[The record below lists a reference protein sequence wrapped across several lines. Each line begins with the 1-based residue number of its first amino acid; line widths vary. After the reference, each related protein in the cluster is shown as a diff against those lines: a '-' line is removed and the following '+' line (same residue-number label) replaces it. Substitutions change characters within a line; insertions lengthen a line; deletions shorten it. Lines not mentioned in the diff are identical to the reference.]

1 MFEEIQKDNA
11 NSDDGCYFQIA
22 LPTSAPGNLKNIVTA
37 DDDEENTAA
46 DAPKWSFYY
55 ITLISKEKVS
65 CSDPS
70 WSSHSCNL
78 IPQQPSSPVSAA
90 DIDPQLQDGDFHV
103 WASTTL
109 LSYTQGVLSPSLQD
123 MGFQSKWNLTSF
135 EQATINTVEALS
147 TDDNRHKSVRINTH
161 AYKSIPM
168 NMK

>member
-1 MFEEIQKDNA
+1 M
-11 NSDDGCYFQIA
+11 
-22 LPTSAPGNLKNIVTA
+22 
-37 DDDEENTAA
+37 
-46 DAPKWSFYY
+46 
-55 ITLISKEKVS
+55 ISKEKVS

-147 TDDNRHKSVRINTH
+147 TDADETYDLMPIVIELGDLVPTYNVSASVENNWPNPDCDD
-161 AYKSIPM
+161 SSQGCPP
-168 NMK
+168 